1 VAICLYP
8 LSGDFQITYQG
19 SLQIPL
25 QNTDTD
31 TDPGDSLMEVKYS
44 IMHGRILHSKYMRFT
59 YIDNADSV

>member
-1 VAICLYP
+1 VAIYLYP

-19 SLQIPL
+19 SLQNPL
-25 QNTDTD
+25 QHTDADTD
-31 TDPGDSLMEVKYS
+31 QGDSSMQAKYS